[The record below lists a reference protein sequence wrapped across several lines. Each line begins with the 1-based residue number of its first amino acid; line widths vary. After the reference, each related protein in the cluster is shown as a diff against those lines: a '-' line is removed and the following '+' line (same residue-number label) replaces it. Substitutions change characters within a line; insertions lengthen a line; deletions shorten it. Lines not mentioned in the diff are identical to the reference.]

1 MGGGKFM
8 RKRLWR
14 WRSNPLR
21 RHDDI
26 VEAWIVL
33 AVWAVV
39 AVGGTAAGLV
49 TAHAADETFARQR
62 AERHSVQAVLLTDV
76 SDGTSSVRSSSDKAL
91 ATVRWTAPDGSTR
104 TGQTL
109 VDVGQPA
116 QSRVVLWQ
124 DDQGALATE
133 PPSPTEAAVE
143 AGALGTLAGF
153 ALTGVVYALGALA
166 RWRLELRRVDGWGRE
181 WDLVGPRW
189 GHRTT

>member
-1 MGGGKFM
+1 MDGGKPM

-21 RHDDI
+21 RPDDI
-26 VEAWIVL
+26 VEAWVVL

-39 AVGGTAAGLV
+39 VVGGTAAGLV
-49 TAHAADETFARQR
+49 TAHAADATFARQR
-62 AERHSVQAVLLTDV
+62 AERHSVEAALLTDV
-76 SDGTSSVRSSSDKAL
+76 SGGTSSVRASSDQAL

-104 TGQTL
+104 TDQTL
-109 VDVGQPA
+109 VDVGLPVR
-116 QSRVVLWQ
+116 SRVVLWQ

-133 PPSPTEAAVE
+133 PPSPSEAAVE
-143 AGALGTLAGF
+143 AGTLGTLAAF
-153 ALTGVVYALGALA
+153 ALTGVVYALGALV
-166 RWRLELRRVDGWGRE
+166 RWRLDLRRIDGWGRE

>member
-1 MGGGKFM
+1 MDGGKPM

-33 AVWAVV
+33 AVWVV
-39 AVGGTAAGLV
+39 IAVGGTAVGLV
-49 TAHAADETFARQR
+49 TAHATDETFAHQR
-62 AERHSVQAVLLTDV
+62 AERHPVQAVLLTDL
-76 SDGTSSVRSSSDKAL
+76 SASTASVRAASDKTL

-104 TGQTL
+104 TDQTL
-109 VDVGQPA
+109 VDVGLPVR
-116 QSRVVLWQ
+116 SRVVLWQ
-124 DDQGALATE
+124 DDQGALVTE
-133 PPSPTEAAVE
+133 PPSPSEAAVE

-153 ALTGVVYALGALA
+153 ALTGVVYALGAVA
-166 RWRLELRRVDGWGRE
+166 RWRLDLRRIAGWDRE